1 MVVTIISVL
10 ALLGTLVG
18 VYYARGQLRE
28 AKRVREENAAA
39 IARQHQAEREESEW
53 ANRYER
59 LVSQITKISP
69 TMTVQPTGV
78 PATQLYPSIFPDAKI
93 REALQTY
100 IVQSNGSQF
109 LRRNNPRPDEL
120 RLTNLRETIKKA
132 EQYMA
137 EFQKQNPK
145 IDLNYYMGFHSSTDE
160 EGVSNLP

>member
-1 MVVTIISVL
+1 MAVTIIGVL
-10 ALLGTLVG
+10 ALVGTLAG

-39 IARQHQAEREESEW
+39 IARQDQAESEESEW

-59 LVSQITKISP
+59 LVSQLTQISP

-78 PATQLYPSIFPDAKI
+78 PATQLYPSIFPDAKF

-100 IVQSNGSQF
+100 VVQMNASQTQF
-109 LRRNNPRPDEL
+109 LRRTNPRPDEL
-120 RLTNLRETIKKA
+120 RLINLRETIKRA
-132 EQYMA
+132 EKCMA

-145 IDLNYYMGFHSSTDE
+145 IKLDYYMGFH
-160 EGVSNLP
+160 L

>member
-28 AKRVREENAAA
+28 ARRVREEDAKAL
-39 IARQHQAEREESEW
+39 ARQHEAEREETEW

-59 LVSQITKISP
+59 LVSQLMKINP
-69 TMTVQPTGV
+69 TLTVQPTGV
-78 PATQLYPSIFPDAKI
+78 PATMLYPSIFPDEKF
-93 REALQTY
+93 REALQIY
-100 IVQSNGSQF
+100 IIQLTSQTTAF
-109 LRRNNPRPDEL
+109 LRRPNPRPDEL
-120 RLTNLRETIKKA
+120 RLTNLRETIKRA

-145 IDLNYYMGFHSSTDE
+145 IDLNYYMGFH
-160 EGVSNLP
+160 L